1 MMCAHDRAC
10 KVRLLSTG
18 ASGTRDTKTH
28 EPWAWLTEVCADGQ
42 QTTAALLAS
51 HRTGARLTQAMGYM
65 TRSLDVA
72 TSVRNMVQ

>member
-1 MMCAHDRAC
+1 
-10 KVRLLSTG
+10 
-18 ASGTRDTKTH
+18 
-28 EPWAWLTEVCADGQ
+28 VCADGQ